1 MSFAAAARTEP
12 ADSHASSNCKSFA
25 CCKSSSVTCGGGAVQ
40 PRDDVDGSGV
50 QDMAVELRDR
60 ESDR

>member
-12 ADSHASSNCKSFA
+12 ADSHASSNCR
-25 CCKSSSVTCGGGAVQ
+25 SSSVTCGGGAVQ

-50 QDMAVELRDR
+50 QDAAVELRDS